1 MGMFTIEIDS
11 GKLKDILKKADK
23 VCGTLEQSNR
33 KISLFSYEGKL
44 YLLASDGCLYGYFD
58 LAPYLFPKTFQPF
71 EIPLDVVKQFS
82 LELNGKVNL
91 LFQDNMITFKCQ
103 NEILRLRV
111 NYAGKEICFPKIS
124 DLHIR
129 LLRLSRKKFI
139 NELDFVSCFLEE
151 GSYTNFFITKDG
163 VEFIS
168 HHMGIVSYVRLKS
181 ESKLENK
188 DEEFREFSLRIPYV
202 SSRHIIK
209 ALDTE
214 QTEELTIYFDGSV
227 LKLHIEAAN
236 YYTFCGDLAEESPD
250 RIRNLCR
257 SFEPKLRIN
266 SLQLQRLLRRSL
278 ILGRFSDVQLYTRS
292 GELVVVSQHGPIAY
306 RGSMEIEINLSF
318 SIKTKAHFLK
328 SALTRIGSQ
337 YILVD
342 VIDDYVLLSAPSLSR
357 FLILK
362 NEKIQ

>member
-23 VCGTLEQSNR
+23 VCGTLEQANR

-44 YLLASDGCLYGYFD
+44 YFLASDGCLYGYFD
-58 LAPYLFPKTFQPF
+58 LAPYLFPRTFQPF

-111 NYAGKEICFPKIS
+111 NYTGKEISFPKTS
-124 DLHIR
+124 DSYIR
-129 LLRLSRKKFI
+129 LYRKKFI
-139 NELDFVSCFLEE
+139 NELDFASCFLEE
-151 GSYTNFFITKDG
+151 GSYTNFFITRDC

-209 ALDTE
+209 ALDNE
-214 QTEELTIYFDGSV
+214 QAEELAIYFDDSV
-227 LKLHIEAAN
+227 LKLHIKAMN
-236 YYTFCGDLAEESPD
+236 YYTFCGDLAEENPD

-257 SFEPKLRIN
+257 SFQPKLRIN

-292 GELVVVSQHGPIAY
+292 GELVVISQHGPIAY